1 MNSYDHIVESLSDLS
16 SDELNKLESKIG
28 EMIVSKQE
36 EEEAINIFLS
46 SLEDYFNKG
55 LTLTFDPID
64 FSLDN
69 FEERT
74 ARDIEDFLHVIMMN
88 KKKDRTEEEDN

>member
-1 MNSYDHIVESLSDLS
+1 MNNYDHIVESFLHDLS
-16 SDELNKLESKIG
+16 SNELNKPEKV
-28 EMIVSKQE
+28 VSKQE

-55 LTLTFDPID
+55 LTLTFDPVD
-64 FSLDN
+64 FSMDH

-74 ARDIEDFLHVIMMN
+74 CYDVEDFLFVVMVN
-88 KKKDRTEEEDN
+88 KKKDRIEEEDN